1 MSGFAT
7 HLKKKQAHVQH
18 HDRAVSER
26 FRVVRFDGVTLGG
39 STSRAVAERLRN
51 VMCQG
56 GPLSAAPSADVEVN
70 AMQPALNDE
79 DLPALAL
86 THVAAEPLLPLG

>member
-7 HLKKKQAHVQH
+7 HLKKQAHVQH

-51 VMCQG
+51 VLCQG
-56 GPLSAAPSADVEVN
+56 QRADFAVVMVRGGES
-70 AMQPALNDE
+70 
-79 DLPALAL
+79 
-86 THVAAEPLLPLG
+86 